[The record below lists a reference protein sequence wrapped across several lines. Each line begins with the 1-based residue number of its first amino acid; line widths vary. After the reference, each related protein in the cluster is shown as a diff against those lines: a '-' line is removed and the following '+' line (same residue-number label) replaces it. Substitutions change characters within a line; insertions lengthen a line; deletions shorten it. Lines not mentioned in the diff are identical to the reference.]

1 MNKMQRLKAL
11 EAAIGKD
18 SSSDEWSFKPMR
30 PGEYNQIIDA
40 CIEGDLDALKQL
52 LARHGV
58 KDVEGFRNSMLS
70 VLNDFARN
78 Y

>member
-11 EAAIGKD
+11 EAVIKSEAD
-18 SSSDEWSFKPMR
+18 CEWSFKPMR
-30 PGEYNQIIDA
+30 TGEYNQIVDA
-40 CIEGDLDALKQL
+40 CIEGDMSGLKQL

-58 KDVEGFRNSMLS
+58 SDVTGFRDTMLG
-70 VLNDFARN
+70 VLDELAEN

>member
-11 EAAIGKD
+11 EAAIKQD
-18 SSSDEWSFKPMR
+18 TSCEWSFKPMR
-30 PGEYNQIIDA
+30 GGEYNQIVDA
-40 CIEGDLDALKQL
+40 CINNDMSGLKHL

-58 KDVEGFRNSMLS
+58 SDVAEFRGNMLS
-70 VLNDFARN
+70 VLNELAEN

>member
-11 EAAIGKD
+11 EAVIKSEAD
-18 SSSDEWSFKPMR
+18 CEWSFKPMR
-30 PGEYNQIIDA
+30 TGEYNQIVDA
-40 CIEGDLDALKQL
+40 CIEGDMSGLKQL

-58 KDVEGFRNSMLS
+58 SDVAEFRDTMLG